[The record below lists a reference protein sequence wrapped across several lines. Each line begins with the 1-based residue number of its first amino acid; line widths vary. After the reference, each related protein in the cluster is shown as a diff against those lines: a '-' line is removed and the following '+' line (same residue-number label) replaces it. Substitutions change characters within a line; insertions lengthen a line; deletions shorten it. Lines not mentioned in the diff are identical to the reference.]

1 MNKTDTDIS
10 EAAAAMGR
18 KGGRSKSASKLEAVN
33 RNLEKARKAQTP
45 EQRSAGQQK
54 IDPEARR
61 ERARKA
67 AAARWAKKN
76 P

>member
-1 MNKTDTDIS
+1 MQTDPDIH
-10 EAAAAMGR
+10 AAASALGK
-18 KGGRSKSASKLEAVN
+18 KGGRSKSASKLEAAN
-33 RNLEKARKAQTP
+33 KNLEKARKAQTA

-67 AAARWAKKN
+67 AAARLAKKN
-76 P
+76 Q

>member
-1 MNKTDTDIS
+1 MDPIS
-10 EAAAAMGR
+10 EAAAALGK
-18 KGGRSKSASKLEAVN
+18 KGGMSKSAAKLEAVN
-33 RNLEKARKAQTP
+33 RNLEKARQAQTS

-61 ERARKA
+61 ERAKKA

-76 P
+76 Q